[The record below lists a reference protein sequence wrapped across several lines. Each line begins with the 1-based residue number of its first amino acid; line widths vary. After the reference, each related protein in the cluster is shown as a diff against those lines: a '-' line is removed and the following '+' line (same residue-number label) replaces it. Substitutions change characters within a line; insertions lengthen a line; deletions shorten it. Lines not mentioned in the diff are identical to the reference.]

1 MAKTMLDD
9 NQVQQIAR
17 QVATANLSSASFTSV
32 RSISTVD
39 SDGHEALRITIVLK
53 PGVAD
58 KIKGDAA
65 LDMLVQMQQQLRKA
79 GEERFPFVEF
89 ATKQELEAGGNPK
102 S

>member
-1 MAKTMLDD
+1 MANTMLDD

-32 RSISTVD
+32 LSSSTVD
-39 SDGHEALRITIVLK
+39 SEGHDALRITIVLK